1 MLFRSENLE
10 NALRLS
16 VNTFESAVLINSES
30 FFDFKPLPNY
40 AQFSST
46 NDIIIQ
52 DFNNDKI
59 NDIVLVGNMYHAEI
73 ETTRNDSGNGLL
85 LQGIGNGDF
94 KEISVSKSGFFAPGD
109 SKKIISL
116 KSKNDNLLIIANND
130 DRLQIFK

>member
-1 MLFRSENLE
+1 
-10 NALRLS
+10 
-16 VNTFESAVLINSES
+16 
-30 FFDFKPLPNY
+30 
-40 AQFSST
+40 
-46 NDIIIQ
+46 
-52 DFNNDKI
+52 
-59 NDIVLVGNMYHAEI
+59 MYHAEI

>member
-1 MLFRSENLE
+1 
-10 NALRLS
+10 
-16 VNTFESAVLINSES
+16 
-30 FFDFKPLPNY
+30 
-40 AQFSST
+40 
-46 NDIIIQ
+46 
-52 DFNNDKI
+52 
-59 NDIVLVGNMYHAEI
+59 MYHAEI

-94 KEISVSKSGFFAPGD
+94 KEISVSESGFFAPGD